1 MKKVIFLFIIF
12 ADRNLKN
19 IYIMT
24 INGKKQVFTFTAAVL
39 SFFICEAS
47 AQTFKWYQ
55 TTENNEWKQ
64 TKVRLN
70 SKGTDGEKLNSDAT
84 AAQSAVPF
92 RTFGTTFNEQDWKA
106 FSMLKEAE
114 QDEIMKNLFSPDGDL
129 HFTRGRISMNANDYA
144 LGWYSCDSVD
154 GDFELKHFN
163 IDRDK
168 TTIIPLIHHAQKY
181 NSQMRFWIS
190 PWSPPAWMKINHD
203 YPVLSS
209 KWNTQP
215 KEKDYLLYASPAGG
229 NQSMDEVSPRED
241 MQGTFPHR
249 LATQDYFIQDS
260 RYLQTYANM
269 FGKFVDL
276 YGKEGV
282 VIDRVMYQNEAY
294 SYTVYPGCAWTLAG
308 TIRFNKD
315 YLIPTLARTNPD
327 VEVYIGTFNTN
338 RKNLVEKILSGLPSS
353 VKGIG
358 LQWEG
363 RQIMGSLREKHPGL
377 HYICSESECGNGSMD
392 WKAGEHTFFLISD
405 NLGNGCDEYYNWN
418 FILAD
423 NGMSAWGWNQNA
435 LIQVDSKKGSFRY
448 TPEYF
453 AYKHFSHFLTPGTK
467 MVAYN
472 NKGRERFGN
481 MQRSNEIYLLMF
493 VTPEG
498 KHIVTAGN
506 FSDKAKAISVA
517 IGKKFLNASIP
528 VHSFNTFIE

>member
-1 MKKVIFLFIIF
+1 MNNEKIIFLFTIF

-181 NSQMRFWIS
+181 NSQMRQKTTILEIEGRNLIVQYQ
-190 PWSPPAWMKINHD
+190 K
-203 YPVLSS
+203 
-209 KWNTQP
+209 
-215 KEKDYLLYASPAGG
+215 
-229 NQSMDEVSPRED
+229 SMRD
-241 MQGTFPHR
+241 Q
-249 LATQDYFIQDS
+249 
-260 RYLQTYANM
+260 
-269 FGKFVDL
+269 
-276 YGKEGV
+276 
-282 VIDRVMYQNEAY
+282 
-294 SYTVYPGCAWTLAG
+294 
-308 TIRFNKD
+308 
-315 YLIPTLARTNPD
+315 
-327 VEVYIGTFNTN
+327 
-338 RKNLVEKILSGLPSS
+338 KILQDLQRFQLLGLKTNVPQ
-353 VKGIG
+353 
-358 LQWEG
+358 L
-363 RQIMGSLREKHPGL
+363 RQH
-377 HYICSESECGNGSMD
+377 
-392 WKAGEHTFFLISD
+392 
-405 NLGNGCDEYYNWN
+405 
-418 FILAD
+418 
-423 NGMSAWGWNQNA
+423 Q
-435 LIQVDSKKGSFRY
+435 
-448 TPEYF
+448 
-453 AYKHFSHFLTPGTK
+453 
-467 MVAYN
+467 
-472 NKGRERFGN
+472 
-481 MQRSNEIYLLMF
+481 
-493 VTPEG
+493 
-498 KHIVTAGN
+498 
-506 FSDKAKAISVA
+506 
-517 IGKKFLNASIP
+517 
-528 VHSFNTFIE
+528 

>member
-294 SYTVYPGCAWTLAG
+294 SYTVYPGCAWTPAG

-363 RQIMGSLREKHPGL
+363 RQIMGSLRKSTQGYTTSAARVSAETVRWTGRQENIPSSSSAT
-377 HYICSESECGNGSMD
+377 ISEMAATNTTTGTSS
-392 WKAGEHTFFLISD
+392 L
-405 NLGNGCDEYYNWN
+405 
-418 FILAD
+418 
-423 NGMSAWGWNQNA
+423 
-435 LIQVDSKKGSFRY
+435 
-448 TPEYF
+448 
-453 AYKHFSHFLTPGTK
+453 LT
-467 MVAYN
+467 
-472 NKGRERFGN
+472 
-481 MQRSNEIYLLMF
+481 
-493 VTPEG
+493 
-498 KHIVTAGN
+498 TA
-506 FSDKAKAISVA
+506 
-517 IGKKFLNASIP
+517 
-528 VHSFNTFIE
+528 